1 MSKVIG
7 LTYDLKS
14 DWQRSEDDPIDA
26 AAELDGKKTVDCLQ
40 KALESAGH
48 KVVLIGGARAL
59 IDRITRDDL
68 KVDIVFNI
76 SEGFRG
82 RNRESQVPAILD
94 LYDIPFVGAD
104 ALTLGVTLDK
114 VMAKKCFMADGIPT
128 ARFFKATIDEDLESL
143 NTIGFP
149 LFVKTLHEGTSKG
162 ITKKSRVENF
172 EGLKAQVEHIC
183 RHYKQPA
190 LVEEFIRGTE
200 FTVGVIG
207 NRPPQAM
214 PVVQYAIDGRKN
226 LGNEFYSYRHVAEKS
241 VEYIC
246 PAPIDKELAL
256 TLQELAVRAY
266 KAVDCRDFGRVDFRV
281 DEAGNPYVLEINP
294 LPNLGPDD
302 VFVLFA
308 KVKGMTYNQIINQI
322 MDEALV
328 RSGLM
333 RPPKNGEAALPQAKS
348 PRAKEEAYRK

>member
-1 MSKVIG
+1 MGKIVG

-14 DWQRSEDDPIDA
+14 DWQGSVDDPVDA
-26 AAELDGKKTVDCLQ
+26 AAELDGKRTVECLQ

-59 IDRITRDDL
+59 IDRIIKGSL
-68 KVDIVFNI
+68 KVDIVLNI

-94 LYDIPFVGAD
+94 LYNIPFAGAD

-114 VMAKKCFMADGIPT
+114 VMAKKCFIAEGIPT
-128 ARFFKATIDEDLESL
+128 ARFFKAGPDDDLEAL

-162 ITKKSRVENF
+162 INEASRVENARM
-172 EGLKAQVEHIC
+172 LKAQVEHIN
-183 RHYKQPA
+183 RNYKQPA
-190 LVEEFIRGTE
+190 LVEEFIKGTE

-207 NRPPQAM
+207 NNPPQAM

-226 LGNEFYSYRHVAEKS
+226 LGNEFYTYAHVAEKS
-241 VEYIC
+241 VQYIC
-246 PAPIDKELAL
+246 PAPIDKKLSSL
-256 TLQELAVRAY
+256 LQELAVRAY

-281 DEAGNPYVLEINP
+281 DESGHPYVLEINP
-294 LPNLGPDD
+294 LPNLSPDD

-308 KVKGMTYNQIINQI
+308 KVKGMTYNQIINEILGQ
-322 MDEALV
+322 ALI
-328 RSGLM
+328 RLGLM
-333 RPPKNGEAALPQAKS
+333 DPQDKLRAKSSGRRAAREAAYEK
-348 PRAKEEAYRK
+348 